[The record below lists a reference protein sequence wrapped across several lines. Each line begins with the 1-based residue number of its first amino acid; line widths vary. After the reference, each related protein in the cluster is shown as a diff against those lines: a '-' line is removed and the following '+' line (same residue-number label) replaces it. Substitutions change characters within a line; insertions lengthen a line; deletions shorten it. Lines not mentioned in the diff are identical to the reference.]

1 MPRTWSPVWKFF
13 EKKPEDSTKANC
25 RICLAEFSIPG
36 GTTSSLSTH
45 LMKKHIE
52 EFKMFEEI
60 KKEKPAS
67 SSEVNV
73 TIAEEK
79 FDSIIK
85 PKDENIKL
93 SWPNHSDNLKE
104 MLKIMKTKYSDVTL
118 ISEDKEQYK
127 AHKVVLSACSPFF
140 DSIIS
145 GIVHNNPVIY
155 LRGVKAEDLDPILQF
170 MYSGEA
176 VVSQSRIND
185 FLQTAN
191 ILEIKD
197 IVVNIAENEVIIEQD
212 KTDMIID
219 ENSVDGIADVDPI
232 SFECE
237 VNINSNSEES
247 NENKF
252 QTFSSRIKNS
262 VIDMKNVKLY
272 SCEHCEYE
280 AKLKTNLI
288 RHIQSVHE
296 GIKYQCSD
304 CGKKFSSKAY
314 LNAHTNA
321 IHAI

>member
-1 MPRTWSPVWKFF
+1 
-13 EKKPEDSTKANC
+13 
-25 RICLAEFSIPG
+25 
-36 GTTSSLSTH
+36 
-45 LMKKHIE
+45 
-52 EFKMFEEI
+52 
-60 KKEKPAS
+60 
-67 SSEVNV
+67 
-73 TIAEEK
+73 
-79 FDSIIK
+79 
-85 PKDENIKL
+85 
-93 SWPNHSDNLKE
+93 
-104 MLKIMKTKYSDVTL
+104 
-118 ISEDKEQYK
+118 
-127 AHKVVLSACSPFF
+127 
-140 DSIIS
+140 
-145 GIVHNNPVIY
+145 
-155 LRGVKAEDLDPILQF
+155 

-212 KTDMIID
+212 KTDMIVD

-252 QTFSSRIKNS
+252 QTFSSHIKNS

-304 CGKKFSSKAY
+304 CGKKFFLKGIPQCTY
-314 LNAHTNA
+314 KCNTCYIIFHVLFFLEVKWYRQ
-321 IHAI
+321 